1 MNNVLENFLGEMLEE
16 IANDPTD
23 GSVVKVKDV
32 FVKFGEDVAQLPPS
46 ELNDIGVLYF
56 LEQSPSD
63 EVLSPFVANI
73 LSHIINPESMEADY
87 TKATVTFT
95 FEKPLTLR
103 MDDFSGVGK
112 AFGKTVDIETSEDFK
127 VVKSYKS
134 YWEYEPVKMESTS
147 TATSIGSL
155 ISSISCG
162 TAMARG
168 YIAAFIQEDGKI
180 HGSDVLPLSVPFIET
195 FFDDDKFLLDMV
207 DNMVDST
214 SKQALKQR
222 PELDL
227 SKVLFTIL
235 FKNPMELLTH
245 TSYDG
250 GNKADMVHICAQS
263 NEAGEYRIVHKF
275 FVNLTELD
283 DMEDLFS
290 GKAFQ

>member
-1 MNNVLENFLGEMLEE
+1 MISNVLENILGEMLEE
-16 IANDPTD
+16 IANDSTD

-46 ELNDIGVLYF
+46 ELNDRGVLYF

-73 LSHIINPESMEADY
+73 LSHIINPESMEANY

-127 VVKSYKS
+127 TVKSYKS

-162 TAMARG
+162 TTMARG
-168 YIAAFIQEDGKI
+168 YIVAFIQEDGKI
-180 HGSDVLPLSVPFIET
+180 HGSDVQPLSVPFIET
-195 FFDDDKFLLDMV
+195 FFDDDKFLLD
-207 DNMVDST
+207 MVDST

-245 TSYDG
+245 TSYAG

-290 GKAFQ
+290 EKAFQ

>member
-1 MNNVLENFLGEMLEE
+1 MMSNVLENILGEMLEE
-16 IANDPTD
+16 IANDSTD

-32 FVKFGEDVAQLPPS
+32 FVKFGEDVARLSPS
-46 ELNDIGVLYF
+46 ELNDRGVLCF
-56 LEQSPSD
+56 LEHSPSD
-63 EVLSPFVANI
+63 EVLSPFVASI
-73 LSHIINPESMEADY
+73 LSHIINPESMEAIY

-127 VVKSYKS
+127 TVKSYKS

-155 ISSISCG
+155 ISSISRG

-168 YIAAFIQEDGKI
+168 YISAFIQEHGKI
-180 HGSDVLPLSVPFIET
+180 HGSDILPLSVPFIET
-195 FFDDDKFLLDMV
+195 FFDDDKFLLD
-207 DNMVDST
+207 MVDST

-245 TSYDG
+245 TSYAG

-275 FVNLTELD
+275 FVNLTEMD
-283 DMEDLFS
+283 GMEDLFS

>member
-1 MNNVLENFLGEMLEE
+1 MDESMKDILGAMYEV
-16 IANDPTD
+16 IANDPTE
-23 GSVVKVKDV
+23 GSLVKVKDV
-32 FVKFGEDVAQLPPS
+32 FVKFGEDVAQLSPS
-46 ELNDIGVLYF
+46 ELNDKGVLYF
-56 LEQSPSD
+56 LEDSPSD

-73 LSHIINPESMEADY
+73 LSHIINPESMEAIY

-127 VVKSYKS
+127 TVKSYKS

-168 YIAAFIQEDGKI
+168 YIVAFIQEDGKI
-180 HGSDVLPLSVPFIET
+180 HGSDILPLPVPFIET
-195 FFDDDKFLLDMV
+195 FFDDDKFLLD
-207 DNMVDST
+207 MVDST

-227 SKVLFTIL
+227 SKMLFTVL
-235 FKNPMELLTH
+235 FKNPMKLLTH

-263 NEAGEYRIVHKF
+263 NEAGEYRIVHKY

-290 GKAFQ
+290 EKAFQ

>member
-1 MNNVLENFLGEMLEE
+1 MMSNVLENILGEMLEE

-46 ELNDIGVLYF
+46 ELNDSGVLYF

-73 LSHIINPESMEADY
+73 LSHIINPESMEAIY

-127 VVKSYKS
+127 TVKSYKS

-162 TAMARG
+162 TTMARG

-180 HGSDVLPLSVPFIET
+180 HGSDILPLPVPFIET
-195 FFDDDKFLLDMV
+195 FFDDDKFLLD
-207 DNMVDST
+207 MVDST

-227 SKVLFTIL
+227 SKTLFTVL
-235 FKNPMELLTH
+235 FKNPMKLLTH

-290 GKAFQ
+290 EKAFQ

>member
-1 MNNVLENFLGEMLEE
+1 MISNVLENFLGEMLEE

-32 FVKFGEDVAQLPPS
+32 FVKFGEDVAQLSPS
-46 ELNDIGVLYF
+46 ELNDRGVLCF
-56 LEQSPSD
+56 LEHSPSD

-73 LSHIINPESMEADY
+73 LSHIINQESMEADY

-127 VVKSYKS
+127 TVKSYKS

-207 DNMVDST
+207 DST

-245 TSYDG
+245 TSYAG

>member
-1 MNNVLENFLGEMLEE
+1 MMSNVHENFLGAMLEE
-16 IANDPTD
+16 IANDSTD

-32 FVKFGEDVAQLPPS
+32 FVKFSEDVAQLPPS
-46 ELNDIGVLYF
+46 ELNDSGVLYF
-56 LEQSPSD
+56 IEQSPSD

-73 LSHIINPESMEADY
+73 LSHIINPESMEANY

-127 VVKSYKS
+127 TVKSYKS

-180 HGSDVLPLSVPFIET
+180 HGSDILPLPVPFIET
-195 FFDDDKFLLDMV
+195 FFDDDKFLLD
-207 DNMVDST
+207 MVDST

-227 SKVLFTIL
+227 SKMLFTIL

-245 TSYDG
+245 TSYAG

-263 NEAGEYRIVHKF
+263 NEAGEYRIVHKY

-283 DMEDLFS
+283 DMEVLFS
-290 GKAFQ
+290 EKAFQ

>member
-1 MNNVLENFLGEMLEE
+1 MSNVLENILGEMLEE

-46 ELNDIGVLYF
+46 ELNDSGVLYF
-56 LEQSPSD
+56 IEHSPSD

-127 VVKSYKS
+127 TVKSYKS

-162 TAMARG
+162 TTMARG

-180 HGSDVLPLSVPFIET
+180 HGSDILPLPVPFIET
-195 FFDDDKFLLDMV
+195 FFDDDKFLLD
-207 DNMVDST
+207 MVDST

-227 SKVLFTIL
+227 SKMLFTVL
-235 FKNPMELLTH
+235 FKNPMKLLTH

-263 NEAGEYRIVHKF
+263 NETGEYRIVHKY

-290 GKAFQ
+290 EKAFQ

>member
-1 MNNVLENFLGEMLEE
+1 MISNVFENFLGEMLEE
-16 IANDPTD
+16 IANDSTD

-46 ELNDIGVLYF
+46 ELNDSGVLYF

-127 VVKSYKS
+127 TVKSYKS
-134 YWEYEPVKMESTS
+134 YWEYEPVKTESTS

-168 YIAAFIQEDGKI
+168 YIAAFIQEYGKI
-180 HGSDVLPLSVPFIET
+180 HGSDILPLSVPFIET
-195 FFDDDKFLLDMV
+195 FFEDVKFLLD
-207 DNMVDST
+207 MVDST

-227 SKVLFTIL
+227 SKMLFTVL

-290 GKAFQ
+290 EKAFQ

>member
-1 MNNVLENFLGEMLEE
+1 MMSNVLENFLGEMLEE
-16 IANDPTD
+16 IANDSTD

-46 ELNDIGVLYF
+46 ELNDRGVLCF
-56 LEQSPSD
+56 LEHSPSD

-127 VVKSYKS
+127 TVKSYKS
-134 YWEYEPVKMESTS
+134 RWEYEPVKMESTS
-147 TATSIGSL
+147 TSTSIGSL

-180 HGSDVLPLSVPFIET
+180 HGSDILPLPVPFIET
-195 FFDDDKFLLDMV
+195 FFDDDKFLLD
-207 DNMVDST
+207 MVDST

-227 SKVLFTIL
+227 SKMLFTIL

-283 DMEDLFS
+283 DMEVLFS
-290 GKAFQ
+290 EKAFQ

>member
-1 MNNVLENFLGEMLEE
+1 MNNVLENFLGEILEE

-23 GSVVKVKDV
+23 GSTVKVKDV

-46 ELNDIGVLYF
+46 ELNDSGALYF

-127 VVKSYKS
+127 TVKSYKS
-134 YWEYEPVKMESTS
+134 YWEYEPVKMEPTS

-168 YIAAFIQEDGKI
+168 YISAFIQEDGKI
-180 HGSDVLPLSVPFIET
+180 HGSDILPLSVPFIET
-195 FFDDDKFLLDMV
+195 FFDDDKFLLD
-207 DNMVDST
+207 MVDST

-245 TSYDG
+245 TSYAG

-263 NEAGEYRIVHKF
+263 NEAGEYRIVHKY

-283 DMEDLFS
+283 DMEVLFS
-290 GKAFQ
+290 EKAFQ

>member
-1 MNNVLENFLGEMLEE
+1 MMSNVHENFLGAMLEE

-46 ELNDIGVLYF
+46 ELNDSGVLYF
-56 LEQSPSD
+56 IEHSPSD

-127 VVKSYKS
+127 TVKSYKS

-162 TAMARG
+162 TTMARG
-168 YIAAFIQEDGKI
+168 YIAAFIQEDDKIIISIPKKKKISLSDRFKEYNGKNLAKDFSWDENI
-180 HGSDVLPLSVPFIET
+180 G
-195 FFDDDKFLLDMV
+195 
-207 DNMVDST
+207 
-214 SKQALKQR
+214 R
-222 PELDL
+222 ELW
-227 SKVLFTIL
+227 
-235 FKNPMELLTH
+235 
-245 TSYDG
+245 
-250 GNKADMVHICAQS
+250 
-263 NEAGEYRIVHKF
+263 
-275 FVNLTELD
+275 
-283 DMEDLFS
+283 
-290 GKAFQ
+290 

>member
-1 MNNVLENFLGEMLEE
+1 MMDESMKDILGAMYEV
-16 IANDPTD
+16 IANDPTE
-23 GSVVKVKDV
+23 GSLVKVKDV
-32 FVKFGEDVAQLPPS
+32 FVKFGEDVAQLSPS
-46 ELNDIGVLYF
+46 ELNDKGVLYF
-56 LEQSPSD
+56 LEDSPSD

-73 LSHIINPESMEADY
+73 LSHIINPESMEAIY

-127 VVKSYKS
+127 TVKSYKS

-168 YIAAFIQEDGKI
+168 YIVAFIQEDGKI
-180 HGSDVLPLSVPFIET
+180 HGSDILPLPVPFIET
-195 FFDDDKFLLDMV
+195 FFDDDKFLLD
-207 DNMVDST
+207 MVDST

-227 SKVLFTIL
+227 SKMLFTVL
-235 FKNPMELLTH
+235 FKNPMKLLTH

-263 NEAGEYRIVHKF
+263 NEAGEYRIVHKY

-290 GKAFQ
+290 EKAFQ

>member
-1 MNNVLENFLGEMLEE
+1 MMSNVLENFLGEMLEE
-16 IANDPTD
+16 IANDSTD

-46 ELNDIGVLYF
+46 ELNDRGVLCF
-56 LEQSPSD
+56 LEHSPSD

-127 VVKSYKS
+127 TVKSYKS
-134 YWEYEPVKMESTS
+134 RWEYEPVKMESTS
-147 TATSIGSL
+147 TSTSIGSL

-180 HGSDVLPLSVPFIET
+180 HGSDILPLPVPFIET
-195 FFDDDKFLLDMV
+195 FFDDDKFLLD
-207 DNMVDST
+207 MVDST

-227 SKVLFTIL
+227 SKMLFTIL

-290 GKAFQ
+290 EKAFQ

>member
-1 MNNVLENFLGEMLEE
+1 MISNVLENFLGEMLEE

-46 ELNDIGVLYF
+46 ELNDSGVLYF

-73 LSHIINPESMEADY
+73 LSHIINPESMEAIY

-127 VVKSYKS
+127 TVKSYKS

-162 TAMARG
+162 TTMARG

-180 HGSDVLPLSVPFIET
+180 HGSDILPLPVPFIET
-195 FFDDDKFLLDMV
+195 FFDDDKFLLD
-207 DNMVDST
+207 MVDST

-227 SKVLFTIL
+227 SKTLFTVL
-235 FKNPMELLTH
+235 FKNPMKLLTH

-290 GKAFQ
+290 EKAFQ